1 MPVQA
6 PKRLFTAGE
15 FHQMADARIFRDD
28 DRLELLVGEIVEMT
42 PIGRRHA
49 GCVNYLNRVFSEA
62 FGSAVIVSVQNPLC
76 SPYVPSCSLGGGH
89 WHSVPSTPGPTH
101 HCWSLPLL
109 SAFSGFWRRQL
120 CASPLERSP
129 SRWLQSLS
137 ACFALA
143 LWRRTSV
150 LLGPACVQ
158 V

>member
-62 FGSAVIVSVQNPLC
+62 FGSAVIVSVQNPLRGNLMEC
-76 SPYVPSCSLGGGH
+76 LKCKGRLVKGTAPFSVDRSGYHLHWDAVPAWVCTQCGE
-89 WHSVPSTPGPTH
+89 
-101 HCWSLPLL
+101 PLFEGYEVDVIQE
-109 SAFSGFWRRQL
+109 ATK
-120 CASPLERSP
+120 
-129 SRWLQSLS
+129 
-137 ACFALA
+137 ALD
-143 LWRRTSV
+143 RENEK
-150 LLGPACVQ
+150 LLAAR
-158 V
+158 